1 MILYFSATGNS
12 EHVARRIAAAT
23 SDKVMSIERFDA
35 EILHLAVMEGPC
47 RLGFVA
53 PVYAW
58 GLPTPMIEFLKT
70 VDLSVAAGTKGGER
84 PYTFYVSTYGST
96 TGQSAKFAR
105 DLLHERGLELDAA
118 MSVKMP
124 DTWTPVFDLSD
135 PQKVEG
141 INRAAEAQIDAV
153 IEAVRARRT
162 GNMMRHRVPLFAS
175 CAYHAI
181 GLPRMQQTS
190 KFAVDAD
197 RCIGCGL
204 CAKRCPM
211 AAIEMRDG
219 LPVWTKPECAAC
231 LRCLHCCPKFAISHG
246 KRTAS
251 HGQYRHPKP
260 GVRMWRLLAALL
272 PNCERGGAQYDEGET
287 DDAVS

>member
-162 GNMMRHRVPLFAS
+162 GNRCAIACLCLHRARITQLGCRACNRRAS
-175 CAYHAI
+175 
-181 GLPRMQQTS
+181 LPSMP
-190 KFAVDAD
+190 
-197 RCIGCGL
+197 I
-204 CAKRCPM
+204 
-211 AAIEMRDG
+211 AASA
-219 LPVWTKPECAAC
+219 AAC
-231 LRCLHCCPKFAISHG
+231 VPSAAPWRRLRCATAFPSGQSRSAQPAFVACIVVPNLPS
-246 KRTAS
+246 RTVSA
-251 HGQYRHPKP
+251 RHP
-260 GVRMWRLLAALL
+260 
-272 PNCERGGAQYDEGET
+272 T
-287 DDAVS
+287 VSTGIPSQV

>member
-84 PYTFYVSTYGST
+84 PYTFYVSTYGSM

-190 KFAVDAD
+190 KFAG
-197 RCIGCGL
+197 RCRSLHRLRPVCQALPHGGRSR
-204 CAKRCPM
+204 CATAFPSGQSRSAQP
-211 AAIEMRDG
+211 AF
-219 LPVWTKPECAAC
+219 VAC
-231 LRCLHCCPKFAISHG
+231 TVVPNLH
-246 KRTAS
+246 
-251 HGQYRHPKP
+251 
-260 GVRMWRLLAALL
+260 LA
-272 PNCERGGAQYDEGET
+272 R
-287 DDAVS
+287 

>member
-12 EHVARRIAAAT
+12 DHVARRIAAAT
-23 SDKVMSIERFDA
+23 DDKVMSIERFDA
-35 EILHLAVMEGPC
+35 EILHLAVMEGPR

-153 IEAVRARRT
+153 IEAGA
-162 GNMMRHRVPLFAS
+162 P
-175 CAYHAI
+175 
-181 GLPRMQQTS
+181 
-190 KFAVDAD
+190 
-197 RCIGCGL
+197 
-204 CAKRCPM
+204 
-211 AAIEMRDG
+211 
-219 LPVWTKPECAAC
+219 
-231 LRCLHCCPKFAISHG
+231 
-246 KRTAS
+246 
-251 HGQYRHPKP
+251 HGQHDAPSRASVCI
-260 GVRMWRLLAALL
+260 VRVSRNWAAAHATDEQVCCRCRSLHRLRTVCQALL
-272 PNCERGGAQYDEGET
+272 HGGD
-287 DDAVS
+287 

>member
-12 EHVARRIAAAT
+12 EHVARSEAAAT
-23 SDKVMSIERFDA
+23 DDKTMSIECFDA
-35 EILHLAVMEGPC
+35 DVLRCALEQGPHQ
-47 RLGFVA
+47 LGLVA

-58 GLPTPMIEFLKT
+58 GLPTPMIEFLEKA
-70 VDLSVAAGTKGGER
+70 DLSAAADTKGGKR

-105 DLLHERGLELDAA
+105 DLLRERGLKLDAA

-135 PQKVEG
+135 PQKVES

-153 IEAVRARRT
+153 VEAVRVRRA

-175 CAYHAI
+175 RAYHAF

-197 RCIGCGL
+197 RCISCGL

-219 LPVWTKPECAAC
+219 LPVWAKPECAAC

-260 GVRMWRLLAALL
+260 GVRM
-272 PNCERGGAQYDEGET
+272 
-287 DDAVS
+287 

>member
-12 EHVARRIAAAT
+12 EHVARRVAAAT
-23 SDKVMSIERFDA
+23 GDKVMSIERFDA
-35 EILHLAVMEGPC
+35 ESLRLALAEGPYQ
-47 RLGFVA
+47 LGFVA

-58 GLPTPMIEFLKT
+58 GLPTPMIDFLKT
-70 VDLSVAAGTKGGER
+70 ADLSIAAGENGNGQ

-105 DLLHERGLELDAA
+105 DLLREHGLKLDAT

-135 PQKVEG
+135 PQKVEI

-153 IEAVRARRT
+153 IEAVRVRRA

-197 RCIGCGL
+197 LCIGCGL

-211 AAIEMRDG
+211 SAIEMRDG
-219 LPVWTKPECAAC
+219 LPDWTKPECAAC
-231 LRCLHCCPKFAISHG
+231 LRCLHCCPKFAISRG

-251 HGQYRHPKP
+251 HGQYKHPKP
-260 GVRMWRLLAALL
+260 GMRM
-272 PNCERGGAQYDEGET
+272 
-287 DDAVS
+287 

>member
-35 EILHLAVMEGPC
+35 EALRLVATEGPC
-47 RLGFVA
+47 QLGFVA

-70 VDLSVAAGTKGGER
+70 ADLSIAAGAKGGER

-153 IEAVRARRT
+153 IEAVRERRT
-162 GNMMRHRVPLFAS
+162 GNMMRHRVPLLPSMPIAAS
-175 CAYHAI
+175 A
-181 GLPRMQQTS
+181 
-190 KFAVDAD
+190 
-197 RCIGCGL
+197 
-204 CAKRCPM
+204 
-211 AAIEMRDG
+211 
-219 LPVWTKPECAAC
+219 AAC
-231 LRCLHCCPKFAISHG
+231 VPSAAPWRRLRCATAFPSGQSRSAQPAFVACTVVPNLPS
-246 KRTAS
+246 RTVSARPPMVS
-251 HGQYRHPKP
+251 TGIPN
-260 GVRMWRLLAALL
+260 LA
-272 PNCERGGAQYDEGET
+272 
-287 DDAVS
+287 

>member
-23 SDKVMSIERFDA
+23 DDKVVSIERFDVEA
-35 EILHLAVMEGPC
+35 LRLVATEGPC
-47 RLGFVA
+47 QLGFVA

-70 VDLSVAAGTKGGER
+70 ADLSITAGAKGGER

-153 IEAVRARRT
+153 IEAVRARARAT
-162 GNMMRHRVPLFAS
+162 
-175 CAYHAI
+175 
-181 GLPRMQQTS
+181 
-190 KFAVDAD
+190 
-197 RCIGCGL
+197 
-204 CAKRCPM
+204 
-211 AAIEMRDG
+211 
-219 LPVWTKPECAAC
+219 
-231 LRCLHCCPKFAISHG
+231 
-246 KRTAS
+246 
-251 HGQYRHPKP
+251 
-260 GVRMWRLLAALL
+260 
-272 PNCERGGAQYDEGET
+272 
-287 DDAVS
+287 

>member
-70 VDLSVAAGTKGGER
+70 VDLSVAAGTRGGER

-211 AAIEMRDG
+211 AAIETRDG

-260 GVRMWRLLAALL
+260 GVRM
-272 PNCERGGAQYDEGET
+272 
-287 DDAVS
+287 

>member
-23 SDKVMSIERFDA
+23 DDKVVSIERFDVEA
-35 EILHLAVMEGPC
+35 LRLVATEGPC
-47 RLGFVA
+47 QLGFVA

-70 VDLSVAAGTKGGER
+70 TDLSIAAGAKGGER

-175 CAYHAI
+175 CAYHAF

-190 KFAVDAD
+190 KFAA
-197 RCIGCGL
+197 
-204 CAKRCPM
+204 
-211 AAIEMRDG
+211 
-219 LPVWTKPECAAC
+219 AAC
-231 LRCLHCCPKFAISHG
+231 VPSAAPWRRLRCATAFPSGQSRSAQPAFVACTVVPNLPS
-246 KRTAS
+246 RTVSA
-251 HGQYRHPKP
+251 RHP
-260 GVRMWRLLAALL
+260 
-272 PNCERGGAQYDEGET
+272 T
-287 DDAVS
+287 VSTGIPSQV

>member
-12 EHVARRIAAAT
+12 DHVARRIAAAT
-23 SDKVMSIERFDA
+23 DDKVMSIERFDA
-35 EILHLAVMEGPC
+35 EAFHLAVTESPC
-47 RLGFVA
+47 QLGFVA
-53 PVYAW
+53 PVYAC

-70 VDLSVAAGTKGGER
+70 TDLSIAAGAKGGER

-96 TGQSAKFAR
+96 TGQSAKFAC
-105 DLLHERGLELDAA
+105 DLLHESGLELDAA

-135 PQKVEG
+135 SKKVEN
-141 INRAAEAQIDAV
+141 INKAAEVQIDAA
-153 IEAVRARRT
+153 IKAVRARRT

-181 GLPRMQQTS
+181 GLPHMQQTS

-197 RCIGCGL
+197 RCIGCSL

-219 LPVWTKPECAAC
+219 LPVWAKPECAAC
-231 LRCLHCCPKFAISHG
+231 LRCLHCCPKFAISRG

-251 HGQYRHPKP
+251 HGQYRHPKL
-260 GVRMWRLLAALL
+260 GVRM
-272 PNCERGGAQYDEGET
+272 
-287 DDAVS
+287 

>member
-23 SDKVMSIERFDA
+23 DDKVVSIERFDVEA
-35 EILHLAVMEGPC
+35 LRLVATEGPC
-47 RLGFVA
+47 QLGFVA

-70 VDLSVAAGTKGGER
+70 TDLSIAAGAKGGER
-84 PYTFYVSTYGST
+84 PYTLYVSTYGST

-175 CAYHAI
+175 CAYHAF

-231 LRCLHCCPKFAISHG
+231 LRCLHRCPKFAISHG

-260 GVRMWRLLAALL
+260 GVRM
-272 PNCERGGAQYDEGET
+272 
-287 DDAVS
+287 

>member
-23 SDKVMSIERFDA
+23 DDRVMSIERFDA

-58 GLPTPMIEFLKT
+58 GLPAPMIEFLKT

-118 MSVKMP
+118 
-124 DTWTPVFDLSD
+124 
-135 PQKVEG
+135 
-141 INRAAEAQIDAV
+141 
-153 IEAVRARRT
+153 
-162 GNMMRHRVPLFAS
+162 
-175 CAYHAI
+175 
-181 GLPRMQQTS
+181 
-190 KFAVDAD
+190 
-197 RCIGCGL
+197 
-204 CAKRCPM
+204 
-211 AAIEMRDG
+211 IEMRDG

-260 GVRMWRLLAALL
+260 GVRM
-272 PNCERGGAQYDEGET
+272 
-287 DDAVS
+287 

>member
-105 DLLHERGLELDAA
+105 DLLHGRGLELDAA

-135 PQKVEG
+135 PQRLRVS
-141 INRAAEAQIDAV
+141 
-153 IEAVRARRT
+153 IE
-162 GNMMRHRVPLFAS
+162 
-175 CAYHAI
+175 
-181 GLPRMQQTS
+181 LPR
-190 KFAVDAD
+190 
-197 RCIGCGL
+197 R
-204 CAKRCPM
+204 
-211 AAIEMRDG
+211 
-219 LPVWTKPECAAC
+219 
-231 LRCLHCCPKFAISHG
+231 
-246 KRTAS
+246 
-251 HGQYRHPKP
+251 
-260 GVRMWRLLAALL
+260 RLM
-272 PNCERGGAQYDEGET
+272 P
-287 DDAVS
+287 

>member
-23 SDKVMSIERFDA
+23 DDEAMSIERFDA
-35 EILHLAVMEGPC
+35 DALHRALEEGPQQ
-47 RLGFVA
+47 LGFVA

-58 GLPTPMIEFLKT
+58 GLPTPIIDFLKKA
-70 VDLSVAAGTKGGER
+70 DLSAAAGAREDKR

-96 TGQSAKFAR
+96 TGQSGKFAR
-105 DLLHERGLELDAA
+105 DLLRERGLELDAA

-135 PQKVEG
+135 AQKVEA
-141 INRAAEAQIDAV
+141 INKAAEMQIDAA
-153 IEAVRARRT
+153 IEAVRSHRT
-162 GNMMRHRVPLFAS
+162 GNMMRYRVSLFAS

-190 KFAVDAD
+190 KFAVDAS

-204 CAKRCPM
+204 CARRCPM
-211 AAIEMRDG
+211 AAIEMRNG
-219 LPVWTKPECAAC
+219 LPIWAKPECAAC
-231 LRCLHCCPKFAISHG
+231 LRCLHFCPKFAISRG
-246 KRTAS
+246 KRTAA

-260 GVRMWRLLAALL
+260 GVRM
-272 PNCERGGAQYDEGET
+272 
-287 DDAVS
+287 

>member
-12 EHVARRIAAAT
+12 EHVARRIAVAT

-35 EILHLAVMEGPC
+35 DALRCALEQGPHQ
-47 RLGFVA
+47 LGLVA

-58 GLPTPMIEFLKT
+58 GLPTPMIEFLEKA
-70 VDLSVAAGTKGGER
+70 DLSAAAGAKGGKR

-105 DLLHERGLELDAA
+105 DLLRKRGLELDAA

-135 PQKVEG
+135 AQKVEDT
-141 INRAAEAQIDAV
+141 NKAAETQIDTA

-162 GNMMRHRVPLFAS
+162 GNMMQHRVPLFAS

-197 RCIGCGL
+197 RCVGCGL

-211 AAIEMRDG
+211 AAIEMRNG
-219 LPVWTKPECAAC
+219 LPVWAKPECAAC
-231 LRCLHCCPKFAISHG
+231 LRCLHFCPKFAISRG
-246 KRTAS
+246 KRTAE
-251 HGQYRHPKP
+251 HGQYKHPKP
-260 GVRMWRLLAALL
+260 GVR
-272 PNCERGGAQYDEGET
+272 
-287 DDAVS
+287 V